1 MFGFVFCNEEGID
14 VNRLTLWSTQKH
26 TLSSYNGP
34 DTLRGESDTFPVLQK
49 LIKELKETAISTI
62 KN

>member
-49 LIKELKETAISTI
+49 LIKE
-62 KN
+62 